1 MLKNHYFYITKIRFK
16 TNQLPRF
23 LTLLDVYVMRKIL
36 LLSFAMCFFFINSGS
51 AQDLKPEKE
60 VLIDTV
66 YPYILPL
73 WGQKVAERGYKTLL
87 PFGLN
92 LNYVYNNMALEISDF
107 DLSIGGDS
115 NSVLNSLL
123 SEYVNLET
131 LNFQRT
137 EATSNGLNIRADFW
151 LLPLLNIYGI
161 YASSEGTTSVA
172 LQPEWYDEEGNLLLS
187 LPKFG
192 SSVDFTATSVG
203 IGSTLVYGVDN
214 YFMSVDMNYTSTSSA
229 LLEDPAQFIVASARV
244 GTVLPSK
251 RKDRFLAVYVG
262 GMWRNFVEQRGNR
275 GQISL
280 NEVFPGLGERVFP
293 AIDDRITSNTGQ
305 INANNVTID
314 GLPNT
319 PAGNAQRIILQE
331 QNELLNLKNQGL
343 YELDNAMTTLVAA
356 DVNYKIKKEIINSWS
371 VQFGFNYQINDHWMF
386 RGEFGKASGNTFAM
400 TGLQYRFGL

>member
-1 MLKNHYFYITKIRFK
+1 
-16 TNQLPRF
+16 
-23 LTLLDVYVMRKIL
+23 
-36 LLSFAMCFFFINSGS
+36 MCFFFINSGS
-51 AQDLKPEKE
+51 AQDIKPENE

-107 DLSIGGDS
+107 DLSIGGDP
-115 NSVLNSLL
+115 NSTLNSLL

-131 LNFQRT
+131 LNFQET
-137 EATSNGLNIRADFW
+137 DATSNGLNIRADFW

-192 SSVDFTATSVG
+192 SSVDFSATSFG

-214 YFMSVDMNYTSTSSA
+214 YFMSVDMNYTSTTSA
-229 LLEDPAQFIVASARV
+229 LLEDPAQFVVASARV

-262 GMWRNFVEQRGNR
+262 GMWRNFVEQDGNR

-280 NEVFPGLGERVFP
+280 NEVFPELGDRVFL
-293 AIDDRITSNTGQ
+293 AIDDRIASNTGQ

-331 QNELLNLKNQGL
+331 QNELFELKNQGL
-343 YELDNAMTTLVAA
+343 YELDSAMTTLVAA
-356 DVNYKIKKEIINSWS
+356 DVNYKIRKEIINSWS

-386 RGEFGKASGNTFAM
+386 RGEFGKANGNTFAM